1 MTNTPRLLSVNV
13 ARPRLIQ
20 WQGATLSTGIFKEPV
35 QGRVRLRAL
44 NLDGDKQADL
54 SVHGGRDKAVYVYPS
69 EHYEYWRRE
78 LGVSELSWGAFGENF
93 TSEGLLEDEV
103 KVGDRFRIGT
113 AVVMVTQPRVPC
125 FKLAARFQREDIIAR
140 FLHSDRS
147 GFYLSVMEEGE
158 VGENDGIEAIS
169 QESASLTI
177 RVIHQLYRHAT
188 RDRDLLRK
196 AAAISELPEGW
207 RRRFAI
213 AAEEAATHSS

>member
-20 WQGATLSTGIFKEPV
+20 WQGATISTGIFKQPV
-35 QGRVRLRAL
+35 RGRVRLRTV

-103 KVGDRFRIGT
+103 QVGDRFRIGT

-147 GFYLSVMEEGE
+147 GFYLSVIEEGE
-158 VGENDGIEAIS
+158 VGGNDRIEAIPY
-169 QESASLTI
+169 ESTSLTI

-188 RDRDLLRK
+188 RDRDLLRQ
-196 AAAISELPEGW
+196 AAAIAMLPEGW

-213 AAEEAATHSS
+213 AAEEAAGHSS